1 MGLGLELGLGLGG
14 VNFLEGCKVSCRV
27 RISRPDF
34 GVRARVR
41 VTIIVGVK
49 DSNFF
54 EVCKVSC
61 RVRISRNLA
70 ELPVVPEI
78 WQPS

>member
-1 MGLGLELGLGLGG
+1 MAELTLTL
-14 VNFLEGCKVSCRV
+14 
-27 RISRPDF
+27 RP

-41 VTIIVGVK
+41 VTLIVGVK
-49 DSNFF
+49 DSNFL
-54 EVCKVSC
+54 EVCRVSG